1 MNVGI
6 ITSFSTYEGT
16 ATTNRV
22 LSFVRGLNA
31 NNKVKR
37 SVVICPKS
45 QRGDPRNYGK
55 VTFNCIHC
63 PELRKDKKALRAF
76 DEIRS
81 AIILWR
87 SVQNIDLDILII
99 TIPSVFLLWPLIFRK
114 LKYKVV
120 LDVRDTNWTYLTN
133 STSERFIGLIF
144 KTLVTAALRKI
155 SMVSVTN
162 DFEASEIQSMTTKSI
177 LKIPNGI
184 ASERLSLFCS
194 FHNDGSLRLQN
205 PIELTYFGN
214 VGIAQKLD
222 QLLDWGK
229 SQSGLHIKIIG
240 EGADLEALKT
250 KVDLENITN
259 VSFLGY
265 IPFENL
271 GSEIDTT
278 DILFAQIGSEY
289 STAVPSKAFEYI
301 ASGKRVILGLPRG
314 GIAESVF
321 CQFRGVYI
329 FATGDIDDLS
339 RVYTEAI
346 QSPLSEYEVE
356 FNRAL
361 LRREFLRESA
371 ADRFIEFLFKL

>member
-1 MNVGI
+1 M
-6 ITSFSTYEGT
+6 
-16 ATTNRV
+16 
-22 LSFVRGLNA
+22 LSFVRELNA
-31 NNKVKR
+31 NTKVKGTA
-37 SVVICPKS
+37 VICPKS
-45 QRGDPRNYGK
+45 HRGDPRNYGK

-81 AIILWR
+81 AILLWR
-87 SVQNIDLDILII
+87 SVQKIDLDILII
-99 TIPSVFLLWPLIFRK
+99 TIPSIFLLWPLIFQK
-114 LKYKVV
+114 LKFKVV
-120 LDVRDTNWTYLTN
+120 LDVRDTNWTYFTN

-144 KTLVTAALRKI
+144 KTLVTTALRKI

-162 DFEASEIQSMTTKSI
+162 DFEASEIQSMTTKPI

-194 FHNDGSLRLQN
+194 LHNGGSPRLQN

-214 VGIAQKLD
+214 VGTPKIRSAVRL
-222 QLLDWGK
+222 GK
-229 SQSGLHIKIIG
+229 SQSGLHVKIIG
-240 EGADLEALKT
+240 EGADLEALQT
-250 KVDLENITN
+250 KVNLENITN

-271 GSEIDTT
+271 GTEIHTT

-346 QSPLSEYEVE
+346 QSSLSEHEVE
-356 FNRAL
+356 LNRAL